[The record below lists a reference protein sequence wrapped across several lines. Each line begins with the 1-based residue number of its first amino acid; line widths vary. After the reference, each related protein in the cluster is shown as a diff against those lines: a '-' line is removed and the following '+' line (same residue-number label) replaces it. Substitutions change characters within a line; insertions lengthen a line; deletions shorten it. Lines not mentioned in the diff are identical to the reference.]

1 MTILFC
7 YHIYFISRNMTT
19 YANIKLSEI
28 FALYGNPFTRGN
40 CKKNFRQKIIRKYIK
55 KINFEEKIKNEFQ
68 TLQSKIFIEGNSKLD
83 LIHKN
88 ENGLMLLKN
97 VFNKNNINKSLIR
110 IENSNSKNISY
121 KYSSKINLNTDSFSV
136 SSHKKRTQQELIK
149 KTMGNYNSEEN
160 AENIKVS
167 SIIMNKFKENI
178 SQINK

>member
-1 MTILFC
+1 M
-7 YHIYFISRNMTT
+7 
-19 YANIKLSEI
+19 
-28 FALYGNPFTRGN
+28 
-40 CKKNFRQKIIRKYIK
+40 
-55 KINFEEKIKNEFQ
+55 
-68 TLQSKIFIEGNSKLD
+68 QSKIFIEGNSKLD

-97 VFNKNNINKSLIR
+97 VFNKNNIINKSLIR

>member
-1 MTILFC
+1 
-7 YHIYFISRNMTT
+7 MTT

-55 KINFEEKIKNEFQ
+55 KINFEEIIKNEI
-68 TLQSKIFIEGNSKLD
+68 QSKIFNEGNSKLD

-88 ENGLMLLKN
+88 DNGLMLLKN
-97 VFNKNNINKSLIR
+97 VFNKNNIINKSLIR

-136 SSHKKRTQQELIK
+136 SSHKKRTQQELIR
-149 KTMGNYNSEEN
+149 KTRGNFNSEEN
-160 AENIKVS
+160 AENIKMS

>member
-1 MTILFC
+1 
-7 YHIYFISRNMTT
+7 MTT

-55 KINFEEKIKNEFQ
+55 KINFEEIIKNEI
-68 TLQSKIFIEGNSKLD
+68 QSKIFIEGNSKLD
-83 LIHKN
+83 LIYKN

-97 VFNKNNINKSLIR
+97 VFNKNNIINKSLIR

-136 SSHKKRTQQELIK
+136 SSHKKRTQQELIR
-149 KTMGNYNSEEN
+149 KTRGNYNSEEN
-160 AENIKVS
+160 AENIKMS
-167 SIIMNKFKENI
+167 SSFIMNKFKENI
-178 SQINK
+178 SQISK